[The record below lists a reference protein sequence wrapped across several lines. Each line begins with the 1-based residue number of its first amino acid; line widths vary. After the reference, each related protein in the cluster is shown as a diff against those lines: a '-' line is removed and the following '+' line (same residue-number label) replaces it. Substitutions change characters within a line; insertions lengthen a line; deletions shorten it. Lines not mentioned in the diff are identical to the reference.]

1 MMFHACNYLLIEA
14 RFEKYLYLGTM
25 TQPAETSTFQA
36 MRKAFSTFVSD
47 VGRGVFTLTHSG
59 LAMVGLTLALAWG
72 VAVYRPDL
80 LNEAENTVYSLLRD
94 RQFSLWWEPQN
105 TADRA
110 TATDLK
116 DIPRKQAA
124 VAAWLA
130 SKYRVA
136 PEPIAALVSEA
147 YVLSESSRLKPHLI
161 LAVMAIESSFH
172 PYVQSQAGAQG
183 LMQVMTAIHKDKYA
197 LYGGTTEAVK
207 PEVNIRVG
215 AYILKYLIATAGSLR
230 NGLKFYVGAA
240 NLDDDGGYAGK
251 VMAEHGRLLAVIAG
265 KQQSFESQPVPQAV
279 PVSYPATPRTETTR
293 PLALMGS

>member
-1 MMFHACNYLLIEA
+1 L
-14 RFEKYLYLGTM
+14 
-25 TQPAETSTFQA
+25 
-36 MRKAFSTFVSD
+36 
-47 VGRGVFTLTHSG
+47 
-59 LAMVGLTLALAWG
+59 G

-80 LNEAENTVYSLLRD
+80 LNEAENAVYSLLRD

-110 TATDLK
+110 IATDLK

-136 PEPIAALVSEA
+136 PEPMAALVSEA

-183 LMQVMTAIHKDKYA
+183 LMQVMTDIHAKKYQK
-197 LYGGTTEAVK
+197 YGGNLAAFDPLT
-207 PEVNIRVG
+207 NMRVG
-215 AYILKYLIATAGSLR
+215 VSVLQEYIRLKGGAVEEGLMFYLGGDNIQGETDYVAKVLAEQARLDQVAAGI
-230 NGLKFYVGAA
+230 
-240 NLDDDGGYAGK
+240 K
-251 VMAEHGRLLAVIAG
+251 V
-265 KQQSFESQPVPQAV
+265 STQP
-279 PVSYPATPRTETTR
+279 
-293 PLALMGS
+293 